1 MGIREDLRQ
10 AIIEGHMRDTPELTR
25 AALGGGEDAV
35 DLMNEVLIPAM
46 QVVGE
51 KFESKEYFVP
61 EVLVS
66 ARAMQA
72 SLELLRPL
80 LAAVQD
86 RSTMRAAVG
95 TVKGD
100 VHEIGKNI
108 VCMVL
113 EGAGFEVVDLG
124 VDVDPSAFVEA
135 ASNGARV
142 IGMSSLLTTSRG
154 QMRDTIEA
162 LAGEGLRDS
171 VKVLVGGAA
180 VTPEFA
186 RAIGADAFGKD
197 ANEAVRLVKRF
208 EQEG

>member
-10 AIIEGHMRDTPELTR
+10 AIIEGHMRDTPEFTR

-46 QVVGE
+46 RVVGE

-171 VKVLVGGAA
+171 VKVLGGRSGGH
-180 VTPEFA
+180 P
-186 RAIGADAFGKD
+186 RIRQGH
-197 ANEAVRLVKRF
+197 RR
-208 EQEG
+208 